1 MGRDYTPK
9 YRIEFAGNFHLT
21 NCAWTDPGRPTD
33 RRLEKHCRS
42 LNESFRAGCNQ
53 HLIKGLGYIPYLT
66 SARVIYQKND
76 QVVASW
82 QAPAFEVMP

>member
-9 YRIEFAGNFHLT
+9 YRIEFAGNFHLED
-21 NCAWTDPGRPTD
+21 CAWTDTRRPTD
-33 RRLEKHCRS
+33 RLLEKHCRS

-53 HLIKGLGYIPYLT
+53 HIADGLGYIPYLT
-66 SARVIYQKND
+66 LAKVVYQKNGN
-76 QVVASW
+76 VVASW

>member
-9 YRIEFAGNFHLT
+9 YRIEFAGNFHLED
-21 NCAWTDPGRPTD
+21 CAWTNPGRPTD
-33 RRLEKHCRS
+33 RRLEKHCRA

-53 HLIKGLGYIPYLT
+53 HIGDGLGYIPYLT
-66 SARVIYQKND
+66 LAKVVYQKTGN
-76 QVVASW
+76 VVASW